1 MGSYRVDKVAS
12 IVRDVVGEAMTNQL
26 HDPRISPLASVTR
39 VEVSGDLQ
47 MARVYI
53 SVIGEPATGRT
64 TLAGLTHAAGHIQRL
79 LARQLTI
86 RRCPALRFVL
96 DESLKKAAETM
107 RIIEHNARTAPPL
120 AANLPPVADR
130 AAAPPAAADRAA
142 EEEPPLEEP
151 AE

>member
-12 IVRDVVGEAMTNQL
+12 IVRDIVGEAMTTHL

-47 MARVYI
+47 IARVYI
-53 SVIGEPATGRT
+53 SVIGEATTGRR
-64 TLAGLTHAAGHIQRL
+64 TLAGLTHAAGHIQRMV
-79 LARQLTI
+79 ARQLTI
-86 RRCPALRFVL
+86 RRCPQLRFVL

-107 RIIEHNARTAPPL
+107 RIIEHNARTAPTL
-120 AANLPPVADR
+120 AADLPPVSDQST
-130 AAAPPAAADRAA
+130 APPAANVQAG

-151 AE
+151 TA